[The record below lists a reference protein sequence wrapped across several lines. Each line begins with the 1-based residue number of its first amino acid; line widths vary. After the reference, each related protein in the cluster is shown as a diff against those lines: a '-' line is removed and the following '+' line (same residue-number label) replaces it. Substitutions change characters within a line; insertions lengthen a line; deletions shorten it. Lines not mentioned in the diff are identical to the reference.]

1 MNFLFNV
8 IILGLTSFFTD
19 ISTEMVYPLIPLF
32 LTTTLGASPAIVGII
47 EGVAES
53 LSSILKV
60 FSGYI
65 SDKVGRRK
73 PLAIMGYSF
82 STIGKVFLSFA
93 TSWVWVF
100 FGRTSDR
107 FGKGIR
113 TAPRDTIIA
122 ETVDSSKIGAAYGLH
137 RAMDTMGATIGI
149 ILAYYFLTSYKG
161 DFKAVFIYSLIPA
174 AIGVFAL
181 FFVREKKIE
190 KQSAKK
196 IEFSWKK
203 LDKRLK
209 LFLIVIFIFALGNSS
224 NQFLLL
230 RAKNIG
236 FSDADVILL
245 YLVYNLVYMIF
256 SYPMGKLSDKIG
268 RKKLLIAGYLFYGLV
283 YIGFAVMGFKWAMW
297 LLFSVYGLYIAFTEG
312 VEKALVAEIAP
323 SDIKG
328 TVIGLHATFT
338 GIGLLPA
345 SFLAGFLWDVVGVS
359 APFYFGGIMGILASI
374 GLMIIL

>member
-1 MNFLFNV
+1 MFNV

-161 DFKAVFIYSLIPA
+161 DFKVVFIYSLIPA

-190 KQSAKK
+190 KQAAKK

-345 SFLAGFLWDVVGVS
+345 SFLAGFLWDAVGVS